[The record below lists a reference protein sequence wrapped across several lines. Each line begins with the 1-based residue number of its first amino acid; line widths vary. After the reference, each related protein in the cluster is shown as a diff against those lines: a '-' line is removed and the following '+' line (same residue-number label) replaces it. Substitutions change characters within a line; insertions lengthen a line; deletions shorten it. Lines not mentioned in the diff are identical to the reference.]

1 MLVSCLLAT
10 FFGGDTQ
17 RHRGVG
23 WGDGVAAQK
32 TCFVRS
38 GGVLHHRGAV
48 YVWRGADPGAPSCAC
63 CDLRCKDL
71 DILCKLLGKRIL
83 TDFILFSFSPDPGC
97 QGGPYDALFFDPSRQ
112 KGRRGGT
119 QAKGQ
124 RGQDDAFLFYPCGI
138 SLQQAEQLKPLL
150 LTTDA
155 GHPILRGPAVALRAR
170 KSHARIH
177 PATAVTFL
185 MCFVV
190 AGRAIAVNQRCGV
203 APRQS
208 T

>member
-1 MLVSCLLAT
+1 VE
-10 FFGGDTQ
+10 
-17 RHRGVG
+17 
-23 WGDGVAAQK
+23 
-32 TCFVRS
+32 
-38 GGVLHHRGAV
+38 
-48 YVWRGADPGAPSCAC
+48 AC
-63 CDLRCKDL
+63 CITEAPRTFGEVQTLELQAARAATCGARN
-71 DILCKLLGKRIL
+71 LCKLLGKRIL
-83 TDFILFSFSPDPGC
+83 TDFLLFSFSPDPGC
-97 QGGPYDALFFDPSRQ
+97 QGGLYDALFFDPSRQ

-124 RGQDDAFLFYPCGI
+124 RGQDDAFLFHPCGI

-155 GHPILRGPAVALRAR
+155 GHPLIRGPAVALRAR
-170 KSHARIH
+170 KFHARIH

-185 MCFVV
+185 MCFDVFCC
-190 AGRAIAVNQRCGV
+190 GRAAIAVNQRCGV